1 MSQLRKDPVTK
12 RWVIIASRREFTWE
26 STPEKA
32 GPPPEPKISETSLCP
47 FCPGPQGRTPPD
59 ILTGNGP
66 DGWQVRV
73 VANKFPALQI
83 EGPLNKEGQGIYDKM
98 SGVGAHEVII
108 EHPRHD
114 ASFATFTPEEVE
126 RILWAYKERSLD
138 LRRDRRFKYLLV
150 FKNSG
155 RSAGASLEHT
165 HSQLIATPVVPKRV
179 IEELTGAESYYAYKE
194 RCVWCDIIRQEL
206 QTRNRIV
213 AENDQFVALTPF
225 ASRFP
230 YELMVLPK
238 EHHADFGEL
247 SNAHLA
253 KLAQLLKCTIGGLLR
268 ALKDPPY
275 NYVIHTAPVGAPP
288 PESYHWHIEIIPRL
302 TRLAGFEWGSGF
314 YVNPTAP
321 EDACRRLRE
330 RTDTP
335 S

>member
-12 RWVIIASRREFTWE
+12 RWVIIASRREFAWE
-26 STPEKA
+26 SVPGAAAEEARAADPTV
-32 GPPPEPKISETSLCP
+32 CP
-47 FCPGPQGRTPPD
+47 FCPGAEGRTPPD
-59 ILTGNGP
+59 ILTGHGP

-83 EGPLNKEGQGIYDKM
+83 EGTLNKAGQGIYDKM
-98 SGVGAHEVII
+98 NGIGAHEVII

-114 ASFATFTPEEVE
+114 ASFATFTPDEVG
-126 RILWAYKERSLD
+126 RILWAYRERSLD
-138 LRRDRRFKYLLV
+138 LRRDRRFKYLLL

-179 IEELTGAESYYAYKE
+179 IEELSGAENYYAYKE

-206 QTRNRIV
+206 TTRNRIV
-213 AENDQFVALTPF
+213 AENDAFVALTPF

-230 YELMVLPK
+230 YEVMVLPK
-238 EHHADFGEL
+238 EHHADFGEISDREMGL
-247 SNAHLA
+247 LA
-253 KLAQLLKCTIGGLLR
+253 LLLKQTIAGLLR

-275 NYVIHTAPVGAPP
+275 NYVVHTSPVGTPP
-288 PESYHWHIEIIPRL
+288 PESFHWHIEIIPRL

-314 YVNPTAP
+314 YVNPTSP

-330 RTDTP
+330 RVEG
-335 S
+335 